1 VPRSKKPAPIPTKQ
15 QILEFISQSPTAVG
29 KREIARAFQV
39 TGEDRVALKEILREI
54 RAEGTVEK
62 RERRRLAPA
71 GGLPEYAVLVI
82 TGIDADG
89 EVLARPQVW
98 KSESPPPVIFMAP
111 DRHGTPALDEGER
124 VLARLTRQPDE
135 TYSGR
140 VVRRIAGP
148 PRRVLGIF
156 EPTPE
161 GGKLLSTDRRQRAD
175 CRIDQRNSG
184 GAEAGELVLAEVL
197 HTHRYG
203 ALQAK
208 VVERL
213 GHMDDPKAASLI
225 AIYSHDIPTEFSPA
239 ALAQAEA
246 ARPVSLGERTDLRQV
261 PLVTIDG
268 ADARDFDDA
277 VWAEPDPDPA
287 NAGGW
292 HLIVAIADVAH
303 YVRGDDAL
311 DEEARRRGNSVY
323 FPDRVVPMLPENLS
337 NNLCSLRPGED
348 RACAAAHIW
357 IDRRG
362 AMRRHRFV
370 RGLMRSSARLT
381 YEQVQAARD
390 GRVDQQT
397 APLMESVITPLYGAY
412 EALAEARKRRG
423 TLDLDLPERQVILSK
438 DGRVERIEARTRF
451 DSHRLIEE
459 FMIAANVAAAET
471 LEQYRQPAMYR
482 VHDAPDAA
490 KIAALRE
497 FLETIGLSLAKG
509 QVIRPKMFTRLLEQA
524 ARTPHAEMVNQLV
537 LRSQA
542 QAVYSPVNI
551 GHFGLALSRYAHFT
565 SPIRRYADLLV
576 HRALITGRKLG
587 EGGLG
592 SNLGD
597 QFEEIGAHISATER
611 RAASAER
618 DAVDRYTAA
627 YLSSRVGEVMAGRI
641 SGVTRFGLF
650 ITLLDSGA
658 DGLVPIST
666 LGGEYWDH
674 DESQHALVGR
684 QSGETYRLG
693 QRLMVRLVEAEIA
706 TGGLILAVADEEA
719 DRAGGASP
727 STRWERA
734 AREPKS
740 RVGRPLRRSP
750 SSKGKAEKSRTGS
763 AQKKSKRQTRI
774 QPSRPTGKSGR
785 GRSKRR

>member
-1 VPRSKKPAPIPTKQ
+1 
-15 QILEFISQSPTAVG
+15 
-29 KREIARAFQV
+29 
-39 TGEDRVALKEILREI
+39 
-54 RAEGTVEK
+54 
-62 RERRRLAPA
+62 
-71 GGLPEYAVLVI
+71 
-82 TGIDADG
+82 
-89 EVLARPQVW
+89 
-98 KSESPPPVIFMAP
+98 
-111 DRHGTPALDEGER
+111 
-124 VLARLTRQPDE
+124 
-135 TYSGR
+135 
-140 VVRRIAGP
+140 
-148 PRRVLGIF
+148 
-156 EPTPE
+156 
-161 GGKLLSTDRRQRAD
+161 
-175 CRIDQRNSG
+175 
-184 GAEAGELVLAEVL
+184 VL

-225 AIYSHDIPTEFSPA
+225 AIYSHDIPTEFSAA

-348 RACAAAHIW
+348 RACVAAHIW

-509 QVIRPKMFTRLLEQA
+509 
-524 ARTPHAEMVNQLV
+524 
-537 LRSQA
+537 
-542 QAVYSPVNI
+542 
-551 GHFGLALSRYAHFT
+551 
-565 SPIRRYADLLV
+565 
-576 HRALITGRKLG
+576 
-587 EGGLG
+587 
-592 SNLGD
+592 
-597 QFEEIGAHISATER
+597 
-611 RAASAER
+611 
-618 DAVDRYTAA
+618 
-627 YLSSRVGEVMAGRI
+627 
-641 SGVTRFGLF
+641 
-650 ITLLDSGA
+650 
-658 DGLVPIST
+658 
-666 LGGEYWDH
+666 
-674 DESQHALVGR
+674 
-684 QSGETYRLG
+684 
-693 QRLMVRLVEAEIA
+693 
-706 TGGLILAVADEEA
+706 
-719 DRAGGASP
+719 
-727 STRWERA
+727 
-734 AREPKS
+734 
-740 RVGRPLRRSP
+740 
-750 SSKGKAEKSRTGS
+750 
-763 AQKKSKRQTRI
+763 
-774 QPSRPTGKSGR
+774 
-785 GRSKRR
+785 